1 MTATTIF
8 GPPGTGKTTRLINI
22 VQEELDRG
30 TAPDKIAFVSFSKK
44 AAQEARDRATE
55 KLGINEQQMIWFRT
69 LHSFAFQN
77 LGLSGQKVMK
87 GADYNKIG
95 ELLGLP
101 MLSSASVRMDDGILF
116 SAGQSKGDQ
125 YHGILQLAR
134 VTGKSM
140 EEMFNEKNTD
150 YRLHFQQLKVM
161 DQVIRDYKKMTDKVD
176 FVDMI
181 EQFVMQGNCPLLDV
195 LIVDEAQD
203 LVPLQWRM
211 VHEVMKPC
219 AKRIY
224 FAGDDDQCIYS
235 WMGVNVNDFLTAS
248 DDKVVL
254 DKSYRL
260 PSQVHGLA
268 DSVAKRLGVRQ
279 QKVWSPVEEGGAVV
293 WHHDILD
300 VDLRTGEW
308 LILAR
313 TNNIAN
319 KVANTLKEQGYLFWR
334 EGPGWSISPNVLNG
348 IEVWLRLCKNQFVS
362 PADLKSFSKLIQ
374 STVITK
380 SGRRKLTNLDPE
392 ATYNLT
398 DLQNLC
404 ELTATAE
411 TPWYEVIRVSE
422 QERIYITSVRR
433 MGESILSGKP
443 RIRISTIHKAK
454 GGEAD
459 NVLLL
464 LESSPVITRAED
476 TEGEI
481 RTFYVGMT
489 RARKQLHLVE
499 SHSNHRFEL

>member
-22 VQEELDRG
+22 VQQELDRG
-30 TAPDKIAFVSFSKK
+30 TPPDKIAFMSFSKK
-44 AAQEARDRATE
+44 AAQEARERAAE
-55 KLGINEQQMIWFRT
+55 KLGINEQQMMWFRT
-69 LHSFAFQN
+69 LHSFAFNQ
-77 LGLSGQKVMK
+77 LGLNGQKVLK

-95 ELLGLP
+95 DLLGLP
-101 MLSSASVRMDDGILF
+101 MKSAASTRMDDGILF
-116 SAGQSKGDQ
+116 AAGQALGDK
-125 YHGILQLAR
+125 YHTMVQLAR
-134 VTGKSM
+134 VTGSTL
-140 EEMFNEKNTD
+140 EEVFSERADWNLNFT
-150 YRLHFQQLKVM
+150 QLKLV
-161 DQVIRDYKKMTDKVD
+161 DQVIRDYKKMTDKLD

-181 EQFVMQGNCPLLDV
+181 EQFVLQGNCPLFDV

-211 VHEVMKPC
+211 IHEVIKPC
-219 AKRIY
+219 AKRVY

-235 WMGVNVNDFLTAS
+235 WMGVDVRDFLNAS
-248 DDKVVL
+248 EDKTIL
-254 DKSYRL
+254 GTSYRL
-260 PSQVHGLA
+260 PSEVHTLA
-268 DSVAKRLGVRQ
+268 NHVIKHLAFRQ
-279 QKVWSPVEEGGAVV
+279 QKDWHPAREGGAVV

-334 EGPGWSISPNVLNG
+334 EGSDWSISPNVLNG

-362 PADLKSFSKLIQ
+362 PAELKTFSKIIQ
-374 STVITK
+374 SSVITK
-380 SGRRKLTNLDPE
+380 SGRRKLTNLVPE
-392 ATYNLT
+392 ATYTLT

-404 ELTATAE
+404 ELKATDQ
-411 TPWYEVIRVSE
+411 TPWYDVIRVSE

-464 LESSPVITRAED
+464 LESSPVITRD
-476 TEGEI
+476 GDVGGET
-481 RTFYVGMT
+481 RVFYVGMT
-489 RARKQLHLVE
+489 RARKELHIVE
-499 SHSNHRFEL
+499 SHSNHRFEI